1 MLQGEHMSSLDRE
14 GRCKLVQI
22 RVLME
27 KLSPTDELPL
37 LNMHRPSKQ
46 DP

>member
-1 MLQGEHMSSLDRE
+1 
-14 GRCKLVQI
+14 
-22 RVLME
+22 ME

-46 DP
+46 DLQRMLECCNNWNVRIK